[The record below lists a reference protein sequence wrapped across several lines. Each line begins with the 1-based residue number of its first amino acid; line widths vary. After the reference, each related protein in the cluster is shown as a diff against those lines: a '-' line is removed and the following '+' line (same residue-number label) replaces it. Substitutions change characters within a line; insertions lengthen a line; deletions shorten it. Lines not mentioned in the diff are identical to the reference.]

1 MINEGIPATV
11 IIAIMM
17 TITLII
23 ETVNNNHL
31 AIVVIKVTVLVAIFM
46 ISTITIIAIN
56 FVVEF
61 AKKLFVKNL
70 IQRKKNRTSTFYFYS
85 FFFSCV
91 LLVSI
96 T

>member
-85 FFFSCV
+85 FFFPAFF
-91 LLVSI
+91 
-96 T
+96 